1 LRRESWLVLT
11 VLLLVLLPLLRL
23 RLRLLPWRPIIV
35 VRLLGLRPARHRQP
49 RADPQRQQVCAELE
63 S

>member
-23 RLRLLPWRPIIV
+23 RLLPWRSIIV

-49 RADPQRQQVCAELE
+49 RADPQPQQVCAELE